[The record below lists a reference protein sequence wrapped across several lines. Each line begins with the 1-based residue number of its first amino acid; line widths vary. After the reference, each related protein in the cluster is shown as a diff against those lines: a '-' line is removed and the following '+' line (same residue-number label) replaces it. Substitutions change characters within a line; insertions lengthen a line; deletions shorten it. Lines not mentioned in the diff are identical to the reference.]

1 MKTMKLMFLILMMS
15 GTLISIS
22 AYSWINIWI
31 GLELNLLAFI
41 PIMNLDNFKYSS
53 ESSLKYFLV
62 QVSASILVLFSFLN
76 SFILINSIE
85 QLMPTSMF
93 LFNSA
98 ILMKMGA
105 APFHFWYPE
114 VLEGLSWANA
124 LLLMTWQKIAP
135 MILIMYN
142 FKLNLFFILIILMC
156 MTLGSVKT
164 WNQTSLKKILAL
176 SSINHIGWMLSM
188 MMLNQS
194 LWMLYFLI
202 YTFISLNM
210 ILIFNKYKIFN
221 IKDLMNNMN
230 YNKTLKFYFF
240 LNFFSLGGIP
250 PFLGFFPKWL
260 ILKTLIE
267 NHFYF
272 LSFMMIFITLI
283 CMYIYMR
290 LMLQSLMMKLNENKK
305 FNYINSYY
313 VIFLNWVNIYGLIIF
328 TVIFSIY

>member
-1 MKTMKLMFLILMMS
+1 MFLILMMS